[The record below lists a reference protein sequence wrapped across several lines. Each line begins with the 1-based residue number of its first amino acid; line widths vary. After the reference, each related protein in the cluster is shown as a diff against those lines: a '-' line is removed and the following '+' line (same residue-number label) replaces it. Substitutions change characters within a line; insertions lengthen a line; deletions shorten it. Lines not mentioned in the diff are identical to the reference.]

1 MGDNVRSARVVVR
14 IQYVV
19 ENHCPEVSA
28 QDIAPIEFGHPT
40 DISSL
45 SIFDL
50 RLWPG
55 HSVRLYT
62 YQDGATLVSGYA
74 GSFARATESY
84 FSDPASKLCAA
95 YACPTHCCKSDK
107 FNWDRR
113 SWPNLT
119 EPRPAHRLCEQFW
132 HRHRG
137 EAKTLREFRRT
148 VLRDASAPSVGEFFA
163 FVCTTIGLSAS
174 T

>member
-1 MGDNVRSARVVVR
+1 MLRTLLRLNVVIQR
-14 IQYVV
+14 IYL
-19 ENHCPEVSA
+19 PYRY
-28 QDIAPIEFGHPT
+28 
-40 DISSL
+40 
-45 SIFDL
+45 SIFC
-50 RLWPG
+50 LWPG
-55 HSVRLYT
+55 HRVRLYT
-62 YQDGATLVSGYA
+62 YQDRATLVSGYA
-74 GSFARATESY
+74 SSFARTTVSGSY
-84 FSDPASKLCAA
+84 FCSADSAIKPCAA
-95 YACPTHCCKSDK
+95 YACPTPRCKSDK